1 MDILP
6 ILATLKRHKT
16 AAGLIVLQVALSCA
30 IVCNALFLISL
41 RVERMSLPN
50 DMAQDEL
57 LVLKVSGGPD
67 PSTGTRAD
75 LAALRQVPGVK
86 SAAIISQIP
95 YGDDFWGT
103 RVQLRPEQGAPAVGA
118 VHYRASEGWL
128 QTTGLHLVAG
138 RDFTS
143 NEYQDQ
149 AEADASSSPKI
160 PAVIINQALA
170 QRLFPKGN
178 ALGQAIYTD
187 GPEPHRVV
195 GVLKTL
201 MSPRP
206 GGQFD
211 AMRFSI
217 LLPVRPSFYSG
228 LYLLRVEPAQQAAV
242 MKAAVAALE
251 KQSTDRLVLEKRY
264 FTDMRSDYYR
274 DDRHMAW
281 LMGGVCAGLLMLTAF
296 GIVGLASFWVQQR
309 TRMIGTRRAL
319 GATQAQI
326 LRYFQLENFLLSSL
340 GILLGM
346 GAAYGISL
354 ALMMNYELPRLPWG
368 FLPAGALILWL
379 LGQIAVLAPA
389 RRAAKL
395 PPVAALRGI

>member
-41 RVERMSLPN
+41 RVERMSQPN
-50 DMAQDEL
+50 DMAQEEL

-86 SAAIISQIP
+86 NAAISNQLP
-95 YGDDFWGT
+95 YGDNSWIT
-103 RVQLRPEQGAPAVGA
+103 SVQLRPEKDAQTVGVA
-118 VHYRASEGWL
+118 HYRASEGWL
-128 QTTGLHLVAG
+128 QTTGLKLLAG

-143 NEYQDQ
+143 EEYQDQ
-149 AEADASSSPKI
+149 AEADASNTPKI
-160 PAVIINQALA
+160 PTAIINQALA
-170 QRLFPKGN
+170 QRLFPKGD
-178 ALGQAIYTD
+178 ALGQSIYSN
-187 GPEPHRVV
+187 GPVPHRVV
-195 GVLKTL
+195 GIVRTL
-201 MSPRP
+201 IPPQP
-206 GGQFD
+206 GGAD
-211 AMRFSI
+211 EHDRFSV
-217 LLPVRPSFYSG
+217 LLPVRPNFHNG
-228 LYLLRVEPAQQAAV
+228 LYLLRVDPAQQEAV
-242 MKAAVAALE
+242 MKSAVATLE
-251 KQSTDRLVLEKRY
+251 KLGAGRHVREKRY
-264 FTDMRSDYYR
+264 LTDMRSDYYSQ
-274 DDRHMAW
+274 DRHMAW
-281 LMGGVCAGLLMLTAF
+281 LMGGVCAALLMVTAF

-319 GATQAQI
+319 GATQGQI
-326 LRYFQLENFLLSSL
+326 LRYFQMENFLLSSL
-340 GILLGM
+340 GIALGM